1 MSDKHYVL
9 DYYVFVSR
17 RGDPPNPWVWEIRRK
32 SNPNGRYFW
41 AEGFRSARAA
51 EEAGKIVLAEV
62 QKAALEE
69 SAAKQAAKSAKR
81 RLKMIERMEMAVARI
96 IRHTPQRRS
105 ELARIAAY
113 ARAKALSRERRSAIG
128 RKGGAASK
136 GKPKI
141 KKHHRAP
148 TDS

>member
-1 MSDKHYVL
+1 MSNKLYVL

-32 SNPNGRYFW
+32 SNPGGRYFW
-41 AEGFRSARAA
+41 TEGFRSARAA
-51 EEAGKIVLAEV
+51 KEAGTIVLAEV
-62 QKAALEE
+62 QKAALKDG
-69 SAAKQAAKSAKR
+69 AAKQAVKSAEL
-81 RLKMIERMEMAVARI
+81 RLKMVKRMETAVARI
-96 IRHTPQRRS
+96 TRNTPQRRS
-105 ELARIAAY
+105 ELARIAAH
-113 ARAKALSRERRSAIG
+113 ARANALSPERRSEIG

-148 TDS
+148 PDS

>member
-51 EEAGKIVLAEV
+51 EEA
-62 QKAALEE
+62 
-69 SAAKQAAKSAKR
+69 AKSAKR

-113 ARAKALSRERRSAIG
+113 ARAKALSRERRSEIG